1 MKEKD
6 VKKMM
11 LGILLFVLS
20 IVMLIKRHTEEEI
33 KHPFRGKNL
42 VVLIVDL
49 LLVFGLGTLV
59 LLSLQ

>member
-1 MKEKD
+1 
-6 VKKMM
+6 MM

-42 VVLIVDL
+42 VILIVDL

>member
-1 MKEKD
+1 
-6 VKKMM
+6 MM

-42 VVLIVDL
+42 VSLIVDL